1 MGLEN
6 FKLLFKSKKKK
17 IVDSMYQQNILHK
30 VFDKI

>member
-6 FKLLFKSKKKK
+6 FKLFKSKKKK

>member
-6 FKLLFKSKKKK
+6 FKLFKKKKKK

>member
-6 FKLLFKSKKKK
+6 FKLLLKFKKK
-17 IVDSMYQQNILHK
+17 IVDSIYKQNILHK

>member
-6 FKLLFKSKKKK
+6 FKLFKSKKK